1 MQRQQVAKVEA
12 AVDQVGLGVACGHP
26 LVVGLKGC
34 RLARRKAA
42 FGGALVVFG
51 TGGPGVVGDFMV
63 VPHGNHGCGGMQ
75 RLQIGIGLVLRV
87 AHAVVGQCEDLGGGQ
102 RQAAQLLGV
111 GRGITTA
118 RVLIQVVAQVHGGIE
133 IIAARGFGIHVEVTR
148 RVIGAREHGQ
158 LDLCHAARGQ
168 RAGARCGRLSRV
180 GLEAVVESRGGLEAG
195 GIDLDGEVLGG
206 CGCGLAFGHHRGEGS
221 IRGQFPLHR
230 DVRRVARGR
239 CDARPQHDAVAQG
252 VATGHAVGKP
262 HLRVVVAATAGGQRQ
277 GAERSG
283 AQGQLAHED
292 AAAFIGGSG
301 VADGVGRGTNG
312 SFHGCGV
319 PYKTAKA
326 DRRM

>member
-1 MQRQQVAKVEA
+1 
-12 AVDQVGLGVACGHP
+12 
-26 LVVGLKGC
+26 
-34 RLARRKAA
+34 
-42 FGGALVVFG
+42 
-51 TGGPGVVGDFMV
+51 
-63 VPHGNHGCGGMQ
+63 MQ

-133 IIAARGFGIHVEVTR
+133 VAAACGFGIHVEVTR

-168 RAGARCGRLSRV
+168 RAGACCGRLSRV
-180 GLEAVVESRGGLEAG
+180 GLEAVVVGRGGFEAS

-206 CGCGLAFGHHRGEGS
+206 RGGGLAFGHHGGEC
-221 IRGQFPLHR
+221 RVAGQLPLHR
-230 DVRRVARGR
+230 NVGGVACRRR
-239 CDARPQHDAVAQG
+239 DAGPQHDAVG
-252 VATGHAVGKP
+252 ERVATGHAVGKP